1 MLTAFIA
8 ALSEFI
14 SGLLCGVLRPIMSIM
29 PLSAAGSASSGPYSG
44 AAGAGEGAGSGA
56 PSVFMEELTPRQLA
70 AKELK
75 ARFLAAL
82 QRNDGRAVLEILYHS
97 DLDIDTVLEVED
109 RSMVLASYKQGGTG
123 FEEYI

>member
-1 MLTAFIA
+1 
-8 ALSEFI
+8 
-14 SGLLCGVLRPIMSIM
+14 M
-29 PLSAAGSASSGPYSG
+29 PLSVSGSPFSLPDL
-44 AAGAGEGAGSGA
+44 GAGESAGSGTPYLGA
-56 PSVFMEELTPRQLA
+56 GESAGSGTPSVFVEELSPRQLA

-109 RSMVLASYKQGGTG
+109 RNMVLASYKQGRAG
-123 FEEYI
+123 FEEDI

>member
-1 MLTAFIA
+1 
-8 ALSEFI
+8 
-14 SGLLCGVLRPIMSIM
+14 MSIM

-44 AAGAGEGAGSGA
+44 AAGEGAGSGA

-123 FEEYI
+123 FEEDI

>member
-1 MLTAFIA
+1 M
-8 ALSEFI
+8 
-14 SGLLCGVLRPIMSIM
+14 
-29 PLSAAGSASSGPYSG
+29 
-44 AAGAGEGAGSGA
+44 GAGESAGSGT
-56 PSVFMEELTPRQLA
+56 PSVFMEELSPRQLA

-109 RSMVLASYKQGGTG
+109 RNMVLASYKQGRAG
-123 FEEYI
+123 FEEDI